1 MFNFKDRL
9 FRKRFIMM
17 FFGII
22 IMGLGVSLFK
32 ISIMGNDPYST
43 FAMSIVNRVGLSFSI
58 VLIITNSI
66 CFLIELKFGKK
77 YIGWGTFV
85 NWFGVGIFTD
95 IWSSIILRFINVPDS
110 IIPRIILMIIGV
122 LIFSFS
128 CSLYQTADMGIAPYD
143 AISLAMN
150 DYLPMPYFWCRVII
164 DVSCS
169 LTAYLL
175 GGIVGL
181 GTVFCALGMGPFVN
195 FFNKSVSEK
204 LLNYN
209 LSGELS

>member
-143 AISLAMN
+143 
-150 DYLPMPYFWCRVII
+150 VII